1 MKLIALCLL
10 FMLQAAAPVLAQSP
24 REACQQDRSNLC
36 PDLGG
41 RRLLACL
48 RDNRDQ
54 LSSDCRAAM
63 ERLPPALGRNDDDRV
78 AVGHNVDVPAGETAD
93 SVVAVFGSASVEGAA
108 RSDVVSV
115 AGSTRVTGPVAGDV
129 VSVLGSTYIDSQVSG
144 DATAVLGSLELGP
157 HAEIEGDAQAIGGQ
171 LIRDPGAV
179 VHGGVQQIGPN
190 SPVSLG
196 PLTPWVRHALAYLR
210 PLAIGPGLGWVW
222 GVAGVFLA
230 LYLLLAFLAP
240 RGIEHCVQSLEL
252 HPGPTLLASL
262 AVVLLTPPLLI
273 LLVVTVI
280 GIAAVP
286 VVLLALFC
294 AALFGKAAAL
304 AWLGGRF
311 LPRRT
316 PADPPAL
323 VLAVLIGGLIVT
335 LIYLVPVLGLVVY
348 KLLDLLGLGM
358 VAHALILAAR
368 ARRGASP
375 APSAGSRGGA
385 SPVNPSEP
393 GSPASTAAAGAG
405 PGAYAWGDSVAGAPA
420 GSAGPAPAAPAA
432 PAAPGVSA
440 PGVSAGAVPPL
451 AASTLPRAGF
461 WIRMVALLLDLIV
474 VGIVLGILHLHHLIL
489 VALAAYGA
497 ILWKARGATLGGI
510 VFDLHVVRVDGRPID
525 WTTAIVR
532 ALGCFLSLAI
542 LGLGFFWI
550 AFDENHQAW
559 HDKFA
564 GTLVVRMARDA
575 GAARV

>member
-1 MKLIALCLL
+1 MKFIALCLL
-10 FMLQAAAPVLAQSP
+10 CLLQAAAPVFAQSY
-24 REACQQDRSNLC
+24 RHGG
-36 PDLGG
+36 PD
-41 RRLLACL
+41 
-48 RDNRDQ
+48 N
-54 LSSDCRAAM
+54 
-63 ERLPPALGRNDDDRV
+63 NDRV
-78 AVGHNVDVPAGETAD
+78 AVGHNVDVPAGDTAD
-93 SVVAVFGSASVEGAA
+93 SVVAVMGSATVEGAA

-115 AGSTRVTGPVAGDV
+115 AGSTRVTGPVEGDV
-129 VSVLGSTYIDSQVSG
+129 VSVLGSTYIDSHVSG
-144 DATAVLGSLELGP
+144 DANAVLGSLELGP

-190 SPVSLG
+190 TPVSLG
-196 PLTPWVRHALAYLR
+196 PLTPWVRHALTYLR
-210 PLAIGPGLGWVW
+210 PLAIAPGLAWVW

-230 LYLLLAFLAP
+230 LYLLLAFVAP

-316 PADPPAL
+316 PADAPAL

-335 LIYLVPVLGLVVY
+335 VIYLVPVLGLVVY

-368 ARRGASP
+368 ARRAP
-375 APSAGSRGGA
+375 APPRPSAGPPGGVP
-385 SPVNPSEP
+385 PVNPPEP
-393 GSPASTAAAGAG
+393 AVSVPPAAAGPASAASAASAASG
-405 PGAYAWGDSVAGAPA
+405 FAWGDSVAGTAADAGGPVPA
-420 GSAGPAPAAPAA
+420 ASAAPAA
-432 PAAPGVSA
+432 AAAPGAPGAPGVAAAPHVSA
-440 PGVSAGAVPPL
+440 PGVPPGVAAPL

-461 WIRMVALLLDLIV
+461 WIRMVALLLDLLV
-474 VGIVLGILHLHHLIL
+474 VGIVLSILHLHHLIL
-489 VALAAYGA
+489 VGLAAYGA

-510 VFDLHVVRVDGRPID
+510 VFDLRVVRVDGRPID

-550 AFDENHQAW
+550 AFDENRQAW

-564 GTLVVRMARDA
+564 GTLVVRMAKDA
-575 GAARV
+575 AAVGV